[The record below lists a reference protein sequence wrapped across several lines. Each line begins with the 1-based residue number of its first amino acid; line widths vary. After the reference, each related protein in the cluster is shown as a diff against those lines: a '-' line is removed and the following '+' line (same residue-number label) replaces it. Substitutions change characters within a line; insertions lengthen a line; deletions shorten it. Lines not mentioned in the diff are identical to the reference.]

1 MTPAAAPRHPRLL
14 DRDAAVVVVI
24 DVQEAYREVLFEYA
38 RVARAVAVLVQGAAA
53 LGVPVLVT
61 EQYPKGL
68 GHTAAEVAQHLPRG
82 LGPIEKLTL
91 SCCGTPLF
99 VSTLARLRRRQVV
112 LAGIETHACMNQTA
126 HDLIAAGYAVH
137 LPRDTTSSRR
147 AEDAAVGWEKMLGAG
162 VVPGTVE
169 SVLLEL
175 VRTAESP
182 AFKTIQ
188 RLIK

>member
-1 MTPAAAPRHPRLL
+1 VPPAAAPRHPRLL

-38 RVARAVAVLVQGAAA
+38 RVARAAGILVQGAAA

-68 GHTAAEVAQHLPRG
+68 GHTAAEVAEHLPRG
-82 LGPIEKLTL
+82 AAAIEKLTL

-99 VSTLARLRRRQVV
+99 TSTLARLRRRQVI
-112 LAGIETHACMNQTA
+112 LAGIETHACVSQTA
-126 HDLIAAGYAVH
+126 HDLMAAGYAVH
-137 LPRDTTSSRR
+137 VPRDTTSSRR
-147 AEDAAVGWEKMLGAG
+147 AEDAAIGWDKMLGAG
-162 VVPGTVE
+162 VVPATVE
-169 SVLLEL
+169 SALLEL

-182 AFKTIQ
+182 EFKLIQ

>member
-1 MTPAAAPRHPRLL
+1 MPAGAARHPRLL

-24 DVQEAYREVLFEYA
+24 DVQEAYRTVLHEYE

-53 LGVPVLVT
+53 LGVPVLAT

-68 GHTAAEVAQHLPRG
+68 GHTVPEVAEHLPRG
-82 LGPIEKLTL
+82 TAPIEKMSL

-99 VSTLARLRRRQVV
+99 VSTLARMRRRQVI
-112 LAGIETHACMNQTA
+112 LAGIETHACVNQTA

-147 AEDAAVGWEKMLGAG
+147 AADAAIGWEKIVGAG
-162 VVPGTVE
+162 AVPATVE
-169 SVLLEL
+169 SALLEL
-175 VRTAESP
+175 LRTAESP
-182 AFKTIQ
+182 AFKAIQ
-188 RLIK
+188 RLIR